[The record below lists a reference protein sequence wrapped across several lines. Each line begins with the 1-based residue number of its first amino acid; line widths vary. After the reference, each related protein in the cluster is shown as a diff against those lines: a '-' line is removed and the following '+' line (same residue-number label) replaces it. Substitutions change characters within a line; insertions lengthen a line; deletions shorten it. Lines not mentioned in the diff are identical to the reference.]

1 MFLHLLVLSAAEAT
15 QLPVGVDV
23 AILDETRQGEPELVV
38 GDKLQ
43 TVGVLSELVVGNTTD
58 KIQNKQRQQ
67 AVWERDCALV
77 LVTKRNCCYLHNDE
91 DPSTADS
98 WSIISISA
106 LATITITITTTR
118 ACKCGGPFQVVIMF
132 RLFGGVLGL
141 EGTRILSFIANKLDV
156 TRPASFSSCELEHK
170 ALISAKTW
178 ALAPKIGISFKTFHT
193 QKVVRT

>member
-67 AVWERDCALV
+67 AVWE
-77 LVTKRNCCYLHNDE
+77 K
-91 DPSTADS
+91 
-98 WSIISISA
+98 
-106 LATITITITTTR
+106 
-118 ACKCGGPFQVVIMF
+118 IM
-132 RLFGGVLGL
+132 
-141 EGTRILSFIANKLDV
+141 
-156 TRPASFSSCELEHK
+156 C
-170 ALISAKTW
+170 
-178 ALAPKIGISFKTFHT
+178 
-193 QKVVRT
+193 